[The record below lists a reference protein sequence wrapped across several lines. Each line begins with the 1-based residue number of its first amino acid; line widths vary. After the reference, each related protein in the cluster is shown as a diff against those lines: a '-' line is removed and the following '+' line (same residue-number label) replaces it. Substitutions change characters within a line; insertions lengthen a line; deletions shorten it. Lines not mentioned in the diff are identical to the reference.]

1 MKKMIMI
8 WALTLLSV
16 CAMAQEVLPKETAE
30 TVIDVTTFGGMMAV
44 VTAIVTQF
52 AKLIPYI
59 NEHKWA
65 KVLTSLGVGVA
76 ATMACWGLQV
86 SDYLTGLIWWQA
98 LIAGVAVGLSAAG
111 FFDLVKAVWSIFKPK
126 EDDDVITYNGKK

>member
-1 MKKMIMI
+1 MGLLLVSC
-8 WALTLLSV
+8 AL
-16 CAMAQEVLPKETAE
+16 MAQEVLPKETAE

-65 KVLTSLGVGVA
+65 KVLTSLGVGIA

-98 LIAGVAVGLSAAG
+98 LIAGAAVGMSSAG
-111 FFDLVKAVWSIFKPK
+111 FFDVIKALWSIFKPK
-126 EDDDVITYNGKK
+126 EEEDVITYNGKK

>member
-1 MKKMIMI
+1 MKKMMLMMGLLLVSC
-8 WALTLLSV
+8 ALI
-16 CAMAQEVLPKETAE
+16 AQEVLPKETAE

-52 AKLIPYI
+52 TKLIPYI

-98 LIAGVAVGLSAAG
+98 LVAGVAVGLSSCG
-111 FFDLVKAVWSIFKPK
+111 FYDVIKALWSIFKPK
-126 EDDDVITYNGKK
+126 EDGATE

>member
-8 WALTLLSV
+8 GALTLLSV
-16 CAMAQEVLPKETAE
+16 CAMAQETLPEETAGV
-30 TVIDVTTFGGMMAV
+30 VIDVTTFCGMMAV
-44 VTAIVTQF
+44 VTAIVTEF

-86 SDYLTGLIWWQA
+86 SDYLTGLVWWQA
-98 LIAGVAVGLSAAG
+98 LIAGVAVALASCG
-111 FFDLVKAVWSIFKPK
+111 FYDVIKALWSIFKPK
-126 EDDDVITYNGKK
+126 EEEDVITYNGNK

>member
-1 MKKMIMI
+1 MMLMMGLLLVSC
-8 WALTLLSV
+8 AL
-16 CAMAQEVLPKETAE
+16 MAQEVTTSEAGTM
-30 TVIDVTTFGGMMAV
+30 IDVTTFGGMMAV

-76 ATMACWGLQV
+76 ATMACWGFQV

-98 LIAGVAVGLSAAG
+98 LVAGVAVGLSSCG
-111 FFDLVKAVWSIFKPK
+111 FYDVIKALWSIFKPK

>member
-1 MKKMIMI
+1 MKKMMLMTGMLLVCG
-8 WALTLLSV
+8 AL
-16 CAMAQEVLPKETAE
+16 MAQEVLPKETAE

-65 KVLTSLGVGVA
+65 KVLTSLGVGIA

-98 LIAGVAVGLSAAG
+98 LVAGVAVGLSSCG
-111 FFDLVKAVWSIFKPK
+111 FYDVIKALWSIFKKK
-126 EDDDVITYNGKK
+126 EDGATE

>member
-1 MKKMIMI
+1 M
-8 WALTLLSV
+8 
-16 CAMAQEVLPKETAE
+16 CARWRRKYCRT
-30 TVIDVTTFGGMMAV
+30 V

-98 LIAGVAVGLSAAG
+98 LVAGVAVGLSSCG
-111 FFDLVKAVWSIFKPK
+111 FYDLVKSVYQLF
-126 EDDDVITYNGKK
+126 GKKDEQ